1 VPMYLAMLALGYLGG
16 WFAYLAITRPD
27 RRWLSAAAAGLCLA
41 FAPEAQPVG
50 QLFLAAPLLLLVFAP
65 TWRAGLAACGR
76 IYLVVIVALIPR
88 LAINVSVDGLER
100 MTSYRTDYWITEGYV
115 REIQSRFWGYAGVD
129 EPLSEYMTR
138 LPWRFT
144 YALGAQGYVVLAL
157 AIITWL
163 VLCRGRCRWFVLL
176 AVGFMVF
183 ALTVKQV
190 PPFPRYYS
198 PLWPGLAVL
207 TGFGVAELARRRA
220 QVARALAIGLVAV
233 LAACASSS
241 LVSVVHEQNAMR
253 AAIDGA
259 PYRQLAGAV
268 ADGQGVIGARSHS
281 LLNVTADVLT
291 WGGQFLSE
299 DEYVTYL
306 TWPSDDAVI
315 EVLERHQIGWVLI
328 HPKRVLET
336 DYHNAWLLPHH
347 GRAARHVEQLA
358 VSPAFC
364 RWVEIG
370 GFVLY
375 RLGSCAG

>member
-1 VPMYLAMLALGYLGG
+1 
-16 WFAYLAITRPD
+16 
-27 RRWLSAAAAGLCLA
+27 
-41 FAPEAQPVG
+41 
-50 QLFLAAPLLLLVFAP
+50 
-65 TWRAGLAACGR
+65 
-76 IYLVVIVALIPR
+76 
-88 LAINVSVDGLER
+88 
-100 MTSYRTDYWITEGYV
+100 
-115 REIQSRFWGYAGVD
+115 
-129 EPLSEYMTR
+129 
-138 LPWRFT
+138 
-144 YALGAQGYVVLAL
+144 VLAL
-157 AIITWL
+157 AIVAWL
-163 VLCRGRCRWFVLL
+163 VFSGGRGRAFVLVV
-176 AVGFMVF
+176 VGFMVM
-183 ALTVKQV
+183 AVSIKQV
-190 PPFPRYYS
+190 PPFPRYYA
-198 PLWPGLAVL
+198 PLWPGMAILV
-207 TGFGVAELARRRA
+207 GVGVGVLARRPGRI
-220 QVARALAIGLVAV
+220 ARTLALVFVPGLVV
-233 LAACASSS
+233 LAATT
-241 LVSVVHEQNAMR
+241 LVDATHAHDKHR
-253 AAIDGA
+253 AVIDNG
-259 PYRQLAGAV
+259 PYRGLADAV
-268 ADGQGVIGARSHS
+268 TDDKGLIGARSHS